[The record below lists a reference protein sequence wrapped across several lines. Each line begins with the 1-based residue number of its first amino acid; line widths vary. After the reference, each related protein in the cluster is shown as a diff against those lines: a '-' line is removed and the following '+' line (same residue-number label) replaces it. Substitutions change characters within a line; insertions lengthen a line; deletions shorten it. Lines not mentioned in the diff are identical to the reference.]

1 RERCMKT
8 GTCPRR
14 RDEIV
19 QRRAVTAALAAAV
32 LLLTAG
38 CSSDDGGSAGRG
50 SDSASPGN
58 TAAQSPSATGT
69 DARTPPAKGS
79 VKVLRTVTT
88 GLSTPWGLAPL
99 DDGDLL
105 VSSRDEATITRVDG
119 KTGRKTELGEVPG
132 VSPAGEGGLLG
143 IALSPDYAS
152 DHMIYA
158 YFTSASDNRI
168 VRMIYDEK
176 KPSGEQLGAPDTV
189 LRGIPKG
196 VIHNGGRIAFGP
208 DRMLYA
214 GTGESGDTG
223 LSQDKKSLGG
233 KILRITPEGEPA
245 PGNPFPDSPV
255 YSYGHRNVQGLAWDG
270 KQRLFASEFGQ
281 NTWDELNAIEPGG
294 NYGWPEKEGRSGE
307 GDFRDPVDQWST
319 AEASP
324 SGIAYAEGSVWMA
337 GLRGERLWRIP
348 LKGTETSADPEAF
361 LEGEYGRLRT
371 VVAAGGDRLW
381 LVTSN
386 TDGRGDPTG
395 DDDRILELR
404 IS

>member
-1 RERCMKT
+1 MKT

-105 VSSRDEATITRVDG
+105 VSSRDDATITRVAADTG
-119 KTGRKTELGEVPG
+119 KKTELGEVPG

-143 IALSPDYAS
+143 IALSPEYAS

-158 YFTSASDNRI
+158 YFTSASDNRV
-168 VRMIYDEK
+168 VRMVYNEK
-176 KPSGEQLGAPDTV
+176 KPAGQQLGAPDTV

-208 DRMLYA
+208 DGMLYV
-214 GTGESGDTG
+214 GTGERGDTG
-223 LSQDKKSLGG
+223 LSQDKESLGG
-233 KILRITPEGEPA
+233 KILRLTPEGEPA

-255 YSYGHRNVQGLAWDG
+255 YSYGHRNVQGLAWDRE
-270 KQRLFASEFGQ
+270 QRLFASEFGQ
-281 NTWDELNAIEPGG
+281 NTWDELNAIKPGD
-294 NYGWPEKEGRSGE
+294 NYGWPEAEGDSE
-307 GDFRDPVDQWST
+307 GDFHDPVHQWGT

-337 GLRGERLWRIP
+337 GLRGQRLWRVP
-348 LKGTETSADPEAF
+348 LDGTKTSAEPQAF
-361 LEGEYGRLRT
+361 LEEEYGRLRT
-371 VVAAGGDRLW
+371 VAPAGGNRLW

-386 TDGRGDPTG
+386 TDGRLQPKDG
-395 DDDRILELR
+395 DDRILELEV
-404 IS
+404 S